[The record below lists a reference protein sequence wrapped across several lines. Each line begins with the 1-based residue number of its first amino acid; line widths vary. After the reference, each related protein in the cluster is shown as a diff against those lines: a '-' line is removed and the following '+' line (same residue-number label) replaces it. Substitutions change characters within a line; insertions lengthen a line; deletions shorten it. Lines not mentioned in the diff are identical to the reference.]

1 MSNEDA
7 RATGAEDALLGDLLL
22 ELGVPNPPALS
33 REERLA
39 TIQVATEDGRLPPK
53 HVAML
58 RRLGILPPVSN

>member
-1 MSNEDA
+1 MSTEDT

-22 ELGVPNPPALS
+22 ELGVLNPFALS

-39 TIQVATEDGRLPPK
+39 TIHAAIQDGRLPPK

-58 RRLGILPPVSN
+58 RRLGILAPVSN